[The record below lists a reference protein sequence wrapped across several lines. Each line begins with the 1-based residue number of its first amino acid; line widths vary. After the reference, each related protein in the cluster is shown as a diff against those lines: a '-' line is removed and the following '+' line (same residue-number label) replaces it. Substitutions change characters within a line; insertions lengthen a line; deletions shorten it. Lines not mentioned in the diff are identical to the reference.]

1 MLINCPRCG
10 FSQPKDQYCA
20 QCGVDMQ
27 SFKPKSV
34 PVTKK
39 IFQST
44 ATHVILLLVGA
55 VFVGQYVIRS
65 EEPQRWVQKIT
76 RSQGVT
82 KTKAKFDDS
91 SETSGVA
98 ESASEAERNEDQLG
112 SLRNKE
118 LAVNANV
125 EQPIQVG
132 ANASGAFE
140 GTATA
145 SAGSA
150 ATGTRDANATEP
162 TFRILYAEVA
172 TATVNRWISDSS
184 NAGLYQNLQEYSAG
198 ILPDFRR
205 RMDTTVRVLKSA
217 EKKLSP
223 GQGDTNFSGTLGD
236 ESGQIIGIASNIEFR
251 SQENGSVHGTIVVNR
266 TQRQG
271 RENFPAEFDLP
282 KGSAFFMLGAI
293 RTSSFPVEREQLNMP
308 PFQIFKSPDFAARKT
323 EFVIILEAEYK

>member
-27 SFKPKSV
+27 AFKPKSV
-34 PVTKK
+34 PLTKK
-39 IFQST
+39 FFQST
-44 ATHVILLLVGA
+44 TTHVALLLIGT

-82 KTKAKFDDS
+82 KSKSKFDDS
-91 SETSGVA
+91 SVNDSGVA
-98 ESASEAERNEDQLG
+98 ESASEASQKNQQNWNPQAQLE

-118 LAVNANV
+118 IAVNANV
-125 EQPIQVG
+125 EQPIQTG
-132 ANASGAFE
+132 SSASTEANA
-140 GTATA
+140 
-145 SAGSA
+145 AGNPE
-150 ATGTRDANATEP
+150 TIEP
-162 TFRILYAEVA
+162 TFRVLYAEVPIA
-172 TATVNRWISDSS
+172 TMNRWVSDSS
-184 NAGLYQNLQEYSAG
+184 NAGLYQNLQDYSAG
-198 ILPDFRR
+198 IVPEFRKK
-205 RMDTTVRVLKSA
+205 MDSTVRVLKSA
-217 EKKLSP
+217 EKKLAP
-223 GQGDTNFSGTLGD
+223 GQSDTNFSGTVGE
-236 ESGQIIGIASNIEFR
+236 ESGQIIGIATNIEFR
-251 SQENGSVHGTIVVNR
+251 NQENGVVHGSIMVNR

-282 KGSAFFMLGAI
+282 RGAALVLMGTI
-293 RTSSFPVEREQLNMP
+293 KSNSFAAEREQLSMP

>member
-27 SFKPKSV
+27 SFKPKSI

-44 ATHVILLLVGA
+44 KTHVILLLVGA
-55 VFVGQYVIRS
+55 ALIGQYVIRS
-65 EEPQRWVQKIT
+65 EEPQRWVQKMT

-82 KTKAKFDDS
+82 KSKAKFNDS
-91 SETSGVA
+91 TSETSGVS
-98 ESASEAERNEDQLG
+98 ESASEANGPNDHLG
-112 SLRNKE
+112 AMKNKE

-125 EQPIQVG
+125 EQPIAVG
-132 ANASGAFE
+132 SNASGAFD
-140 GTATA
+140 G
-145 SAGSA
+145 A
-150 ATGTRDANATEP
+150 ATTTAASLKDASTTEP
-162 TFRILYAEVA
+162 TFQILYAEVA
-172 TATVNRWISDSS
+172 TSTVNRWIADSS

-198 ILPDFRR
+198 ILPDFRKKI
-205 RMDTTVRVLKSA
+205 DTTVRVLKSS
-217 EKKLSP
+217 EKKLAV
-223 GQGDTNFSGTLGD
+223 GQGDTNFSGTAGD

-293 RTSSFPVEREQLNMP
+293 RTNSFSVEREQLNMP